1 MRDYYLNEGTN
12 IKDKTEEEIKKELIT
27 SINNVILEL
36 NTAHE
41 NYDSAVGEELIDYY
55 SYQIKAFQSK
65 YDYLIKIIKGMGINQ
80 FKKII

>member
-1 MRDYYLNEGTN
+1 MKNYYLNDGEN
-12 IKDKTEEEIKKELIT
+12 IKDKSEEEIKKELIT

-36 NTAHE
+36 NLAHE
-41 NYDSAVGEELIDYY
+41 NYDNAVGELIDYY

-65 YDYLIKIIKGMGINQ
+65 YDYLIKTIKDMNITQ